1 MRRHFGSKR
10 HLARASNA
18 YCSRMRSF
26 EFCLPTKG
34 TTVKVKN
41 RSHPAMERELWS
53 AERQV
58 RSATNSGPRR
68 PIGPLRLWATT
79 RPTPFK

>member
-41 RSHPAMERELWS
+41 RSHPAMEREL
-53 AERQV
+53 
-58 RSATNSGPRR
+58 
-68 PIGPLRLWATT
+68 
-79 RPTPFK
+79 